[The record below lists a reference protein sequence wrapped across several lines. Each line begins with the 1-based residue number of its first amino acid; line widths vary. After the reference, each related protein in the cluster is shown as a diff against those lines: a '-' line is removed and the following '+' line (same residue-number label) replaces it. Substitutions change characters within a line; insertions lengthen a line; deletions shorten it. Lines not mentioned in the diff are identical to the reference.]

1 MTDQQLREIISGL
14 TLDEKI
20 GLLYGDG
27 KIRNHGIPR
36 IGLQAICLNNG
47 PRGVRLEDGRTATCL
62 PATISLAATF
72 DRDAAFQY
80 GKLIGEEILASGAHV
95 LEGPGMNL
103 QRSPLCGRNYE
114 YLGEDPVL
122 CGKIAAA
129 YVKGCQSIGV
139 AAVPK
144 HFALNNQE
152 TCRRVT
158 SADVDERTMREFYLR
173 NFEIVVKEAHPWM
186 MMCSYNRINGVFS
199 ADNHHLQL
207 DILKGEWQ
215 FDGAVVS
222 DWGAVHNAY
231 LSCVHGGIDLDM
243 AGGEN
248 AHFYKPLK
256 KYCEQKLIPQEILDE
271 HVFRMLKVMDR
282 TGCFAPETRLKGSVN
297 TPEHRNLCKRFA
309 QEGAVLLKNND
320 LLPLDRTKCKKIVVC
335 GPSANLRH
343 EMGHHNVC
351 GGSGSVHPE
360 YEITPLAGLK
370 EFLGDDVEITFLPG
384 TCFKQVNIPDGRLF
398 RTKNGEK
405 GLAVDFYDYDP
416 ATQTVGEKIILS
428 RVDTQLEQHFGHD
441 NAFVGSNAPATPLDD
456 KAFFAVWKGD
466 FVPERSGKCGFS
478 LLHLDNCRV
487 ALKINGETVL
497 DSKEAGFRDYES
509 TFYLDCVAGKAVPV
523 EIEFCRFSAKGQVS
537 FRLLYDE
544 KIPLDLE
551 AVRNA
556 DAVLYF
562 GGTSHATDREATG
575 LPHLD
580 TPADIPDMEMPAGQ
594 NELINELISANPNTV
609 VCLIHG
615 SIFSIEKW
623 IDRANAVLSV
633 WYPGQ
638 EGGRAIAELLFGEAN
653 FGGKLCA
660 AWAKNLDDY
669 PCHHYDL
676 FPGITD
682 PYTAAS
688 EYLDKMQVG
697 YRHFDTANTDVRYPF
712 GYGLSYTTFEYK
724 LLDCR
729 ISGRDTV
736 SRIEVVN
743 TGKVAGSAVVQLYTA
758 VCDAPVELPAHQLA
772 DFAKCHLAPGE
783 SAVVEVKTQERDFAY
798 FSEKENRFVFI
809 PGKKELQFATDSRTF
824 FAEKSV
830 TLE

>member
-1 MTDQQLREIISGL
+1 M
-14 TLDEKI
+14 
-20 GLLYGDG
+20 
-27 KIRNHGIPR
+27 
-36 IGLQAICLNNG
+36 AC
-47 PRGVRLEDGRTATCL
+47 
-62 PATISLAATF
+62 
-72 DRDAAFQY
+72 
-80 GKLIGEEILASGAHV
+80 
-95 LEGPGMNL
+95 
-103 QRSPLCGRNYE
+103 
-114 YLGEDPVL
+114 
-122 CGKIAAA
+122 
-129 YVKGCQSIGV
+129 
-139 AAVPK
+139 
-144 HFALNNQE
+144 
-152 TCRRVT
+152 
-158 SADVDERTMREFYLR
+158 
-173 NFEIVVKEAHPWM
+173 
-186 MMCSYNRINGVFS
+186 FS
-199 ADNHHLQL
+199 
-207 DILKGEWQ
+207 
-215 FDGAVVS
+215 
-222 DWGAVHNAY
+222 
-231 LSCVHGGIDLDM
+231 
-243 AGGEN
+243 
-248 AHFYKPLK
+248 
-256 KYCEQKLIPQEILDE
+256 
-271 HVFRMLKVMDR
+271 
-282 TGCFAPETRLKGSVN
+282 
-297 TPEHRNLCKRFA
+297 
-309 QEGAVLLKNND
+309 
-320 LLPLDRTKCKKIVVC
+320 
-335 GPSANLRH
+335 
-343 EMGHHNVC
+343 
-351 GGSGSVHPE
+351 
-360 YEITPLAGLK
+360 
-370 EFLGDDVEITFLPG
+370 
-384 TCFKQVNIPDGRLF
+384 
-398 RTKNGEK
+398 
-405 GLAVDFYDYDP
+405 
-416 ATQTVGEKIILS
+416 GEKIILS

-509 TFYLDCVAGKAVPV
+509 TFYLDCVAGEAVPV

-575 LPHLD
+575 LPRLD
-580 TPADIPDMEMPAGQ
+580 TPADIPDMEMPAEQ

-623 IDRANAVLSV
+623 IDRANAVFSV

-736 SRIEVVN
+736 SRVEIVN